1 MAGLHSLLRVTAD
14 LVARIGPILLF
25 LVFATVLAG
34 LCAGLGFFDLV
45 ADAVVHAAHGSV
57 RRVWAGLVAVAV
69 ASTALL
75 PLDTT
80 AVLCGAVVMPAWCG
94 GVTCS
99 TCGGCRGC
107 WLAVA
112 VGVLFVLVQ
121 PSPASSSPS
130 RRSPGDAGAE
140 RGDRPGVRAGRA

>member
-1 MAGLHSLLRVTAD
+1 MAGLHSLLHVTAD

-34 LCAGLGFFDLV
+34 LCAGLGLFDLV

-75 PLDTT
+75 SLDTT

-99 TCGGCRGC
+99 TCGWCRGC
-107 WLAVA
+107 WRWRWAC
-112 VGVLFVLVQ
+112 
-121 PSPASSSPS
+121 SSSWSSPH
-130 RRSPGDAGAE
+130 RRP
-140 RGDRPGVRAGRA
+140 RRRPGGHPATLALSAVTGRG